1 MNALELHSVIT
12 TRHLKKRAEFSVV
25 VIWEMSCNSYCQHII
40 QHIGRLSLHW
50 VDCCEMKVPIQDGS
64 IDRCAQVQSSS
75 PTINFKFLIWSTA
88 RVSFNRCVR
97 IGEFDHNSA
106 VDNSRIIMT
115 MRLIANPQGD
125 VDVDSRC

>member
-1 MNALELHSVIT
+1 MQ
-12 TRHLKKRAEFSVV
+12 R
-25 VIWEMSCNSYCQHII
+25 
-40 QHIGRLSLHW
+40 IGRLSLYG

-75 PTINFKFLIWSTA
+75 PTINLKFLIWSTA

-97 IGEFDHNSA
+97 ICEFYQNSA

-115 MRLIANPQGD
+115 LRLIANPQGD
-125 VDVDSRC
+125 VGVDNRC